1 MTEEMLAIFCVAT
14 YGEGEPTDNAVAF
27 WDFLKDDG
35 VTFSNGDSRLENL
48 RYVVFGLGNRT
59 YEQFC
64 AMGKLVDER
73 LEALGAKR
81 LGERGEGDDDKSME
95 EDYLAWKDGMWEAV
109 QKEMGFEEGAGLDSS
124 DFEVK
129 EIPESEIQD
138 KSRVRRPSCAPPL
151 TAQIF
156 LGELSHRMLTGQKGV
171 FDAKNPYPAP
181 IAQTRELFQAGER
194 NCIFAEFDIE
204 GSGLRYQ
211 AGDHVGVWPV
221 NPDHE
226 VERTLRVLGLEKKA
240 ETVIEITSLDPALA
254 KVPFPTPTTYDAI
267 FRHYVDVCAVASR
280 QAVGALAAFAPN
292 DKAKQR
298 LEKIGADK
306 DFYSHEVADKCHT
319 VAQVLLEA
327 AGDDPDATASEL
339 KCTAWQ
345 IPFDRIVSIFPR
357 LQPRYYSIS
366 SSPKI
371 SPTKVAITA
380 VVLKYEPNV
389 KNRPDHGQGEK
400 SDPKCVRAVPR
411 LRLTPQARL
420 WRCHQPPVESQ
431 ERVSLAVSCA
441 LTPLSQPAR

>member
-1 MTEEMLAIFCVAT
+1 
-14 YGEGEPTDNAVAF
+14 
-27 WDFLKDDG
+27 
-35 VTFSNGDSRLENL
+35 
-48 RYVVFGLGNRT
+48 
-59 YEQFC
+59 
-64 AMGKLVDER
+64 
-73 LEALGAKR
+73 
-81 LGERGEGDDDKSME
+81 
-95 EDYLAWKDGMWEAV
+95 
-109 QKEMGFEEGAGLDSS
+109 
-124 DFEVK
+124 
-129 EIPESEIQD
+129 
-138 KSRVRRPSCAPPL
+138 
-151 TAQIF
+151 
-156 LGELSHRMLTGQKGV
+156 MLTGQKGV

-441 LTPLSQPAR
+441 LTPLSQPARRRWPHRGGPEVSRHAQVQARRSARQVPQGERLLDPDPHPSLQLPPADVAQDSGGHDRARYRRRALPRLCPGACRPRSQGQGAGWP